1 MLGLTPAPFWRRR
14 RAKRGG
20 SVRITLNGEAET
32 YEGDSISIRAILD
45 RKRWSFPL
53 IIAKL
58 NGEPVPRNEYESRLV
73 REGDA
78 LELYHLV
85 SGG

>member
-1 MLGLTPAPFWRRR
+1 MT
-14 RAKRGG
+14 
-20 SVRITLNGEAET
+20 ITLNAENETWAEDSLTIGE
-32 YEGDSISIRAILD
+32 ILS

-53 IIAKL
+53 IIARL
-58 NGEPVPRNEYESRLV
+58 NGDLV
-73 REGDA
+73 ERGDYATCAVRDGDA

>member
-1 MLGLTPAPFWRRR
+1 M
-14 RAKRGG
+14 K
-20 SVRITLNGEAET
+20 ITVNAENET
-32 YEGDSISIRAILD
+32 WAEDSLSLREILE

-53 IIAKL
+53 IIARL
-58 NGEPVPRNEYESRLV
+58 NGQLVPREGYESCRV
-73 REGDA
+73 KDGDA

>member
-1 MLGLTPAPFWRRR
+1 MTI
-14 RAKRGG
+14 
-20 SVRITLNGEAET
+20 SLNAET
-32 YEGDSISIRAILD
+32 ESYAEESLTIREILD

-58 NGEPVPRNEYESRLV
+58 NGELVPRGDYATRRVSG
-73 REGDA
+73 GDA

>member
-1 MLGLTPAPFWRRR
+1 V
-14 RAKRGG
+14 K
-20 SVRITLNGEAET
+20 ITVNTEPETWAE
-32 YEGDSISIRAILD
+32 DSLSIRDILD

-58 NGEPVPRNEYESRLV
+58 NGESVPREEYSSRLV

>member
-1 MLGLTPAPFWRRR
+1 MT
-14 RAKRGG
+14 
-20 SVRITLNGEAET
+20 ITLNAQSESYPERSLT
-32 YEGDSISIRAILD
+32 VREILA

-53 IIAKL
+53 VIARL
-58 NGEPVPRNEYESRLV
+58 NGELVPREAYAERSV
-73 REGDA
+73 SDGDA

>member
-1 MLGLTPAPFWRRR
+1 MT
-14 RAKRGG
+14 
-20 SVRITLNGEAET
+20 ITLNAGSETWAE
-32 YEGDSISIRAILD
+32 DSLSIREILD

-58 NGEPVPRNEYESRLV
+58 NGKLV
-73 REGDA
+73 ERENYASCAVKDGDA

>member
-1 MLGLTPAPFWRRR
+1 MTISLNAESESYPEASLT
-14 RAKRGG
+14 
-20 SVRITLNGEAET
+20 VRE
-32 YEGDSISIRAILD
+32 ILE

-53 IIAKL
+53 IIARL
-58 NGEPVPRNEYESRLV
+58 NGELVPRDAYAERRV
-73 REGDA
+73 ADGDA